1 MHRTVKYCSR
11 QEKFLNNVQKVFKR
25 GRGKQKYWVKTAC
38 QLVPNTKSLLFWLQ
52 RGCVKLRSYEFKY
65 IKQRLKKCMLKKNI
79 QEDEQAKGFKLK
91 LHLDQLSLPRK
102 ALAMH
107 WHVRTTSSSVHW
119 GRKEKYGCAAKP
131 TMFVP
136 GWRLCKQNT
145 YLSNAVYGSDIW
157 NFSGLTLGLFS
168 HNRICPR
175 MHPSCP
181 PLPRHLPP
189 CIRSSPLCNV
199 HTAFI
204 PRTQDQDPDFKSTWQ
219 IHCSLYPFYLL
230 GVSFS

>member
-1 MHRTVKYCSR
+1 MH
-11 QEKFLNNVQKVFKR
+11 L
-25 GRGKQKYWVKTAC
+25 
-38 QLVPNTKSLLFWLQ
+38 
-52 RGCVKLRSYEFKY
+52 
-65 IKQRLKKCMLKKNI
+65 
-79 QEDEQAKGFKLK
+79 
-91 LHLDQLSLPRK
+91 
-102 ALAMH
+102 

-119 GRKEKYGCAAKP
+119 SRKEKYGCAAKP

-189 CIRSSPLCNV
+189 CILSSPLCNV

-204 PRTQDQDPDFKSTWQ
+204 PRTQDPGPGPWFQVHLAD
-219 IHCSLYPFYLL
+219 SLQSLSILPAWCFLL
-230 GVSFS
+230 ITIIFIIFLTAVHTE

>member
-1 MHRTVKYCSR
+1 MH
-11 QEKFLNNVQKVFKR
+11 
-25 GRGKQKYWVKTAC
+25 W
-38 QLVPNTKSLLFWLQ
+38 
-52 RGCVKLRSYEFKY
+52 
-65 IKQRLKKCMLKKNI
+65 
-79 QEDEQAKGFKLK
+79 
-91 LHLDQLSLPRK
+91 
-102 ALAMH
+102 

-119 GRKEKYGCAAKP
+119 GWKEKYGCAAKP

-168 HNRICPR
+168 HNRIYPR

-204 PRTQDQDPDFKSTWQ
+204 PRTQDPGPRTLISSPPGRFTAVFIHSTCLVFPSHNHNLHYILNCSTHRIIWLVTD
-219 IHCSLYPFYLL
+219 CSLCVATLPRPHVLSGLPQHPHY
-230 GVSFS
+230 